1 MTDLPLPPRDPP
13 PSSGADANSGGKSG
27 DKDDAHEW
35 DKAVKDVRP
44 LTPSNRIYDT
54 QRNGTAKSSATLD
67 QAAARR
73 ANTARRFPNPPNPG
87 IDRRTALRLR
97 EGRMEIDG
105 RIDLHGMTLAQ
116 AHQAVVRFILQM
128 VAAEKRCLL
137 VITGKG
143 QRDERVGAETGHG
156 TDNPAARSARH
167 YLCGWASRI
176 LHPIFFQPRPR
187 VPNMGAA
194 RCYLCFAAPEP
205 RLTLYPYSI

>member
-1 MTDLPLPPRDPP
+1 MTDLPPLPPRDPP
-13 PSSGADANSGGKSG
+13 PSSGADNSGGKNG

-44 LTPSNRIYDT
+44 LTPSNKGTILK
-54 QRNGTAKSSATLD
+54 GTAPPKVPPPSIRPPREAVLPTP
-67 QAAARR
+67 R
-73 ANTARRFPNPPNPG
+73 TASQTPPNPG

-143 QRDERVGAETGHG
+143 QRDERVGAGDRAWYE
-156 TDNPAARSARH
+156 
-167 YLCGWASRI
+167 
-176 LHPIFFQPRPR
+176 QPRGQIRQTLPMWLGE
-187 VPNMGAA
+187 PNIAPYILSTSPARPEHGGSGAIYVLL
-194 RCYLCFAAPEP
+194 R
-205 RLTLYPYSI
+205 RNRG